1 MSKEGIYIQYYI
13 INLFIVNR
21 KILETEGTAMT
32 LKYIDDDTKIHRY
45 DRSLSALRKC
55 TSIKSGGLDFCK
67 WPNP

>member
-1 MSKEGIYIQYYI
+1 
-13 INLFIVNR
+13 
-21 KILETEGTAMT
+21 MT

-67 WPNP
+67 WPNPLI